1 MKLRVWLTVM
11 STVFFIGTKAQVKI
25 GDNPNSYSP
34 GSILELESTNKALTL
49 PRLTTVQMQ
58 SIPSPL
64 SGMIIFNT
72 DSNCIYL
79 YKNNNVWAS
88 ISVGGGGSNTTW
100 PYHSNN
106 LSAGSNG
113 NGQGIVSLTGIGLT
127 ASGGYSHA
135 EGKNNVAYG
144 NYAWSSGYADTAAG
158 DASVAMGYQNKT
170 TGLYSFSTG
179 FQNVTAY
186 QSAVALG
193 QENRD
198 TGWSSLAMG
207 LRNKIFSG
215 VSYSNALG
223 YSNEIRSGNSG
234 NVFGE
239 SNILKT
245 GSYNTASGIG
255 NTIDGSYNQLFG
267 KNNKTLGGNGHFAG
281 GENNTINN
289 GIDNTLFGYNNTAEG
304 NYLGAIGKENTVYFQ
319 SAVALGQ
326 LNKDSGYASI
336 AGGLSNVINKNV
348 QYASSFGYNN
358 ISARNIS
365 LNATVP
371 GAATFNAGVANY
383 NTGYASIAL
392 GSYNKPSNL
401 NSLAANYN
409 SLSNSFA
416 MSAFGHYNDTLSAY
430 QGSSF
435 LPSEM
440 LFAIGNGTNNTNRRN
455 SFTMMR
461 NGFTTINATSE
472 NGANEPRAEL
482 DIKGTG
488 AVIVPVGTSA
498 QRPATPV
505 AGMIRFCTD
514 CTGGPV
520 LQGFDGTNWVN
531 L

>member
-1 MKLRVWLTVM
+1 MKLRLWLTVM
-11 STVFFIGTKAQVKI
+11 NFLLFIIVNAQVKM

-34 GSILELESTNKALTL
+34 GSILELESTDKALTL

-64 SGMIIFNT
+64 NGMIIFNT

-79 YKNNNVWAS
+79 YKNNYVWAS
-88 ISVGGGGSNTTW
+88 ISVGGGSNTIW

-106 LSAGSNG
+106 LTVGSSG

-144 NYAWSSGYADTAAG
+144 NYAWSSGYADTASG

-170 TGLYSFSTG
+170 SGLYSFSTG
-179 FQNVTAY
+179 FQNITAY

-215 VSYSNALG
+215 VSYSNTMG
-223 YSNEIRSGNSG
+223 YNNEIRSGNSH
-234 NVFGE
+234 NAFGE
-239 SNILKT
+239 FNIIK
-245 GSYNTASGIG
+245 SGVNNNSFGYG
-255 NTIDGSYNQLFG
+255 NSTEGSYNQLFG
-267 KNNKTLGGNGHFAG
+267 RSNKILGGNGHIAG
-281 GENNTINN
+281 GEINTINN
-289 GIDNTLFGYNNTAEG
+289 GIDNTLFGYNNIADG

-319 SAVALGQ
+319 SGVALGQ

-336 AGGLSNVINKNV
+336 AGGLSNIISKNV

-358 ISARNIS
+358 ISGRNLS
-365 LNATVP
+365 LSSSVP

-383 NTGYASIAL
+383 NSGYASIAL

-401 NSLAANYN
+401 NALAANFN
-409 SLSNSFA
+409 NLSNSFA
-416 MSAFGHYNDTLSAY
+416 MSSFGHYNDTLSAF
-430 QGSSF
+430 QGSSYI
-435 LPSEM
+435 PSEI
-440 LFAIGNGTNNTNRRN
+440 LFAIGNGTNDANRRN

-461 NGFTTINATSE
+461 NGFTTINTTSE
-472 NGANEPRAEL
+472 TGANQPRAEL

-488 AVIVPVGTSA
+488 ALIVPVGTSA
-498 QRPATPV
+498 QRPVTPV
-505 AGMIRFCTD
+505 VGMIRFCTD
-514 CTGGPV
+514 CSGGPV
-520 LQGFDGTNWVN
+520 MQGFDGTNWVN

>member
-11 STVFFIGTKAQVKI
+11 ITLLFIGVNAQVKM

-34 GSILELESTNKALTL
+34 GSILELESTDKALTL

-64 SGMIIFNT
+64 NGMIIFNT
-72 DSNCIYL
+72 DSNCIYF

-88 ISVGGGGSNTTW
+88 ILVNERATW

-106 LSAGSNG
+106 FTIGNNG
-113 NGQGIVSLTGIGLT
+113 IGEGIVALTGTGLT
-127 ASGGYSHA
+127 ASGAFSHA
-135 EGKNNVAYG
+135 EGRNSVAYG
-144 NYAWSSGYADTAAG
+144 NYSWSSGNSDTASG
-158 DASVAMGYQNKT
+158 DGAVSMGYQNKSA
-170 TGLYSFSTG
+170 GLYSFSTG
-179 FQNVTAY
+179 NQNVAAY
-186 QSAVALG
+186 QSAVSLG

-239 SNILKT
+239 ANILKT
-245 GSYNTASGIG
+245 GSCNTAAGFG
-255 NTIDGSYNQLFG
+255 NSIVGSYNQLFG

-289 GIDNTLFGYNNTAEG
+289 GIDNSLLGFNNTAEG
-304 NYLGAIGKENTVYFQ
+304 NYLGAIGKDNIVFFQ

-336 AGGLSNVINKNV
+336 AGGLSNIINKNV

-358 ISARNIS
+358 ISARNLS

-401 NSLAANYN
+401 NSLAANYYN
-409 SLSNSFA
+409 LSNSFA
-416 MSAFGHYNDTLSAY
+416 MSAFGHYNDTLAAY
-430 QGSSF
+430 QGSSY

-440 LFAIGNGTNNTNRRN
+440 LFAIGNGSNNTNRRN

-472 NGANEPRAEL
+472 TGANQPRAEL

-514 CTGGPV
+514 CAGGPV

>member
-1 MKLRVWLTVM
+1 MKLRVGLTVM
-11 STVFFIGTKAQVKI
+11 NILLFIIVNAQVKI

-34 GSILELESTNKALTL
+34 GSILELESTDKALTL

-64 SGMIIFNT
+64 NGMIIFNT
-72 DSNCIYL
+72 DSNCIYF

-88 ISVGGGGSNTTW
+88 ILVNERATW
-100 PYHSNN
+100 PYHSND
-106 LSAGSNG
+106 LSLGTNG
-113 NGQGIVSLTGIGLT
+113 NGQGIVSLTGTGLT
-127 ASGGYSHA
+127 ASGAFSHA
-135 EGKNNVAYG
+135 EGKNSVAYG
-144 NYAWSSGYADTAAG
+144 NYSWSSGNSDTASG
-158 DASVAMGYQNKT
+158 DAAVAMGYQNKSA
-170 TGLYSFSTG
+170 GLYSFSTG
-179 FQNVTAY
+179 NQNVAAY

-198 TGWSSLAMG
+198 TGWNSLAMG

-215 VSYSNALG
+215 VSYSNTLG
-223 YSNEIRSGNSG
+223 YNNEIRSGSSH

-239 SNILKT
+239 SNIIK
-245 GSYNTASGIG
+245 SGANNNSLGYG

-267 KNNKTLGGNGHFAG
+267 RSNKILGGNGHIAG
-281 GENNTINN
+281 GEINTINN
-289 GIDNTLFGYNNTAEG
+289 GIDNTLFGYNNIADG

-319 SAVALGQ
+319 SGVALGQ

-336 AGGLSNVINKNV
+336 AGGLSNIISKNV

-358 ISARNIS
+358 ISGRNLS
-365 LNATVP
+365 LSSSVP

-383 NTGYASIAL
+383 NSGYASIAL

-401 NSLAANYN
+401 NALAANFN
-409 SLSNSFA
+409 NLSNSFA
-416 MSAFGHYNDTLSAY
+416 MSAFGHYNDTLSAF
-430 QGSSF
+430 QGSSY
-435 LPSEM
+435 LPSEI
-440 LFAIGNGTNNTNRRN
+440 LFAIGNGTNDANRRN

-472 NGANEPRAEL
+472 TGANQPRAEL

-488 AVIVPVGTSA
+488 ALIVPVGTSA

-505 AGMIRFCTD
+505 VGMIRFCTD
-514 CTGGPV
+514 CAGGPV
-520 LQGFDGTNWVN
+520 MQGFDGTNWVN

>member
-1 MKLRVWLTVM
+1 MKLRVGLTVM
-11 STVFFIGTKAQVKI
+11 NLLLFIIVNAQVKI

-34 GSILELESTNKALTL
+34 GSILELESTDKALTL

-64 SGMIIFNT
+64 NGMIIFNT
-72 DSNCIYL
+72 DSNCIYF

-88 ISVGGGGSNTTW
+88 ICVGGGSSNTTW

-106 LSAGSNG
+106 LTVGSSG

-144 NYAWSSGYADTAAG
+144 NYAWSSGFADTAAG

-198 TGWSSLAMG
+198 TGWNSLAMG

-215 VSYSNALG
+215 VSYSNTLG
-223 YSNEIRSGNSG
+223 YNNEIRSGSSH

-239 SNILKT
+239 SNIIK
-245 GSYNTASGIG
+245 SGANNNSLGYG

-267 KNNKTLGGNGHFAG
+267 RSNKILGGNGHIAG
-281 GENNTINN
+281 GEINTINN
-289 GIDNTLFGYNNTAEG
+289 GIDNTLFGYNNIADG

-319 SAVALGQ
+319 SGVALGQ

-336 AGGLSNVINKNV
+336 AGGLSNIISKNV

-358 ISARNIS
+358 ISGRNLS
-365 LNATVP
+365 LSSSIP

-383 NTGYASIAL
+383 NSGYASIAL

-401 NSLAANYN
+401 NALAANFN
-409 SLSNSFA
+409 NLSNSFA
-416 MSAFGHYNDTLSAY
+416 MSAFGHYNDTLSAF
-430 QGSSF
+430 QGSSY
-435 LPSEM
+435 LPSEI
-440 LFAIGNGTNNTNRRN
+440 LFAIGNGTNDANRRN

-472 NGANEPRAEL
+472 TGANQPRAEL

-488 AVIVPVGTSA
+488 ALIVPVGTSA

-505 AGMIRFCTD
+505 VGMIRFCTD
-514 CTGGPV
+514 CAGGPV
-520 LQGFDGTNWVN
+520 MQGFDGTNWVN